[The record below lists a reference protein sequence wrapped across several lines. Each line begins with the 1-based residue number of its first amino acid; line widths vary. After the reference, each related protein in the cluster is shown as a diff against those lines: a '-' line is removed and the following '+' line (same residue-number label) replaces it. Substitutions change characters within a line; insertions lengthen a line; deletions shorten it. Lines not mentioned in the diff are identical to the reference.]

1 MPRILLLPG
10 DGIGPEIV
18 PEAVKALE
26 AVGKRFQISFTFQEA
41 LVGGA
46 AYDVYGVPLPEE
58 TLRLCKESDAILLGA
73 IGGPKWD
80 HLPPA
85 LRPEAG
91 ALLPLRK
98 HLGLYANIRPAVLF
112 PSLIEASPLKEEIV
126 AGLDLVVVRE
136 LTGGLYFGA
145 KQREKIGEEE
155 RALDTLVYSTGEI
168 IRIGRLAFE
177 MARKRRGKVTSVDKA
192 NVLESSRLWRE
203 VITELGKDYPD
214 VELEH
219 MYVDNCAMQ
228 LVRNPRRFDVIVT
241 ENMFGDILTDEASV
255 LTGSIGMLPSASL
268 GGKVAL
274 YEPAH
279 GSAPDIAGQQKANPL
294 ATILSAALMLRYSFG
309 FEEGAR
315 AIEEAVRRVLE
326 EGYRTPDLMK
336 PGAREV
342 ATAEMGSLV
351 AAFLREAGSLDAAK
365 SGNALFGTE
374 D

>member
-1 MPRILLLPG
+1 VPEILLLPG

-18 PEAVKALE
+18 PEAVKVLE
-26 AVGKRFQISFTFQEA
+26 AVGKRFQLAFTFQEA

-46 AYDVYGVPLPEE
+46 AYDVHGVPLPEA
-58 TLRLCKESDAILLGA
+58 TLRLCRESDAILLGA

-98 HLGLYANIRPAVLF
+98 LLGLYANIRPAVLF
-112 PSLIEASPLKEEIV
+112 PSLKEASPLKEEVV

-136 LTGGLYFGA
+136 LTGGLYFGE
-145 KQREKIGEEE
+145 KQREKVDGEEQ
-155 RALDTLVYSTGEI
+155 ALDTLVYTTGEI
-168 IRIGRLAFE
+168 VRIGRLAFE
-177 MARKRRGKVTSVDKA
+177 MARKRRGKLTSVDKA

-203 VITELGKDYPD
+203 VMTKLGTEYPD
-214 VELEH
+214 VSLEH

-228 LVRNPRRFDVIVT
+228 LVRAPGQFDVIVT

-268 GGKVAL
+268 GGEVAL

-309 FEEGAR
+309 FEEGAS
-315 AIEEAVRRVLE
+315 AIEQAVRMVLE

-342 ATAEMGSLV
+342 TTAQMGSLV
-351 AAFLREAGSLDAAK
+351 AGRIG
-365 SGNALFGTE
+365 
-374 D
+374 